1 MAIFNANVPNIL
13 VRSPTDW
20 CLLVA
25 LVTNMDTGILFFFF
39 GHLKETGQPIQKIID
54 NLQAGDQRVPWFLCV
69 GFLSVEGII
78 HFAS

>member
-1 MAIFNANVPNIL
+1 
-13 VRSPTDW
+13 
-20 CLLVA
+20 
-25 LVTNMDTGILFFFF
+25 MDTGILFFFF